1 MAYPNLDD
9 HARMLA
15 QHLLSDHSTFCRQLM
30 RLLAERAQPVSL
42 EAVATTLH
50 VSVEEIAATV
60 RQIPDL
66 EFDEAGHLV
75 GMGLSLV
82 PTPHQFFLQERRMFT
97 WCAFDT
103 LTYPVVL
110 QQEAHVES
118 RCQVTGTPIRLLV
131 TPVRIAS
138 LDHGEAVISLPIPE
152 AATCCDRSS
161 FCDHGHFFSSPQVAA
176 TFLSTHPGAL
186 VLPVVDA
193 YQFGQ
198 KYLTYKQA
206 YLEAREK
213 QTENT
218 GMIGT
223 SE

>member
-1 MAYPNLDD
+1 M
-9 HARMLA
+9 
-15 QHLLSDHSTFCRQLM
+15 FCRQLM

-42 EAVATTLH
+42 EVVTTTLH
-50 VSVEEIAATV
+50 VPAEGIAGTV

-66 EFDEAGHLV
+66 EFDEAGNLV

-82 PTPHQFFLQERRMFT
+82 PTSHQFFLQDRRMFT

-110 QQEAHVES
+110 QQEARVES
-118 RCQVTGTPIRLLV
+118 CCLVTGTPIRLLV
-131 TPVRIAS
+131 TPERIAS
-138 LDHGEAVISLPIPE
+138 LDPCEAVISIPIPE

-161 FCDHGHFFSSPQVAA
+161 FCDHGHFFCSPQVAS

-186 VLPVVDA
+186 LLPVADA
-193 YQFGQ
+193 YQLGQ
-198 KYLTYKQA
+198 KYLMYKQA
-206 YLEAREK
+206 LLKEREE
-213 QTENT
+213 Q
-218 GMIGT
+218 IGKKEMADA